1 MTTEHVVLVGL
12 MGTGKT
18 TVGKRLAREL
28 GRRFVDSD
36 AEIEGLHGRS
46 VRDIFESSGE
56 PAFRKI
62 ESELLQQLLASDVAV
77 VLATGGGVVLAERNR
92 RLLKQTRH
100 VVWLRA
106 EVGTLESRLRATKG
120 LARRPLLD
128 GDLRQRLEVL
138 SYERGDLYRE
148 VATSIIDVDGL
159 DSDQV
164 CDLVLDRVGGSE
176 R

>member
-18 TVGKRLAREL
+18 TVGKRVAREL

-62 ESELLQQLLASDVAV
+62 ESGLLEQLLASDVAV

>member
-18 TVGKRLAREL
+18 TVGKRVAREL

-62 ESELLQQLLASDVAV
+62 ESELLEQLLASDVAV

>member
-18 TVGKRLAREL
+18 TVGKRVAREL

-62 ESELLQQLLASDVAV
+62 ESELLEQLLASDVAA

>member
-18 TVGKRLAREL
+18 TVGKRVAREL

-62 ESELLQQLLASDVAV
+62 ESELLEQLLASDVAV

-164 CDLVLDRVGGSE
+164 CDLVLDRIGGSE

>member
-62 ESELLQQLLASDVAV
+62 ESELLEQLLASDVAV

-138 SYERGDLYRE
+138 SHERADLYRE

>member
-18 TVGKRLAREL
+18 TVGKRVAREL

-62 ESELLQQLLASDVAV
+62 ESELLEQLLASDVAV
-77 VLATGGGVVLAERNR
+77 VLATGGGWFWPSA
-92 RLLKQTRH
+92 
-100 VVWLRA
+100 
-106 EVGTLESRLRATKG
+106 
-120 LARRPLLD
+120 
-128 GDLRQRLEVL
+128 
-138 SYERGDLYRE
+138 
-148 VATSIIDVDGL
+148 IVD
-159 DSDQV
+159 
-164 CDLVLDRVGGSE
+164 C
-176 R
+176 

>member
-62 ESELLQQLLASDVAV
+62 ESELLEQLLASDVAV